1 MNRRGEEV
9 RLKSFTRRAM
19 VLAGG
24 KSLLLGA
31 LAARMYYLQVVEG
44 DRYRL
49 MADKNRINIK
59 LLAPPRGR
67 ILDRYGAELA
77 ANSPN
82 FQVVIIPEQVDD
94 LEKTLLRL
102 SRLFSLTE
110 RDLARLHREIRKRRS
125 YLPTTVADNLS
136 WEEFARV
143 GIHLQKLP
151 GVQLSVGD
159 TRYYPYVGTAA
170 HVVGYVG
177 KVSERDLAEGGG
189 DPLLELPGFRIGKTG
204 IEKAYDKRLRGTA
217 GNSRVEVNA
226 YGREIR
232 ELERR
237 EGGRGEDIRLTL
249 DIALQEFAMKRL
261 GEESGGAVVMDI
273 YGGEILAMAS
283 SPSFD
288 PNVFNRGI
296 SSKEWHELI
305 SNPRKPLADK
315 AAGGLYPPGSTFKM
329 VVAMAALEAGVV
341 TPETTFF
348 CPGYLRLGK
357 SLFHCWKRGGHGRV
371 NLLEAITQ
379 SCDVYFYEIARKVGV
394 DRIAEMANR
403 FGLGKMPEINLP
415 AARAGLIPTRAWKL
429 ASIGRRWQQGE
440 TLVTGIGQGY
450 VQASPLQLALM
461 TARLANGGRPV
472 AAKLVVERG
481 AEAAELPEPVVSQ
494 AVLRPVLEGMIGVTS
509 GRRGT
514 ARRAQIKEPQWRMA
528 GKTGTAQV
536 KRITKAERDS
546 RVLKNEERPWE
557 ERDHALFVAYAPI
570 EKPRYAVAVVIEH
583 GGSGSGTAA
592 PVARDILRETQ
603 RLDPLG
609 RPGRERL
616 VSDDDAWR
624 RG

>member
-1 MNRRGEEV
+1 
-9 RLKSFTRRAM
+9 
-19 VLAGG
+19 
-24 KSLLLGA
+24 
-31 LAARMYYLQVVEG
+31 
-44 DRYRL
+44 
-49 MADKNRINIK
+49 
-59 LLAPPRGR
+59 
-67 ILDRYGAELA
+67 
-77 ANSPN
+77 
-82 FQVVIIPEQVDD
+82 
-94 LEKTLLRL
+94 
-102 SRLFSLTE
+102 
-110 RDLARLHREIRKRRS
+110 
-125 YLPTTVADNLS
+125 
-136 WEEFARV
+136 
-143 GIHLQKLP
+143 
-151 GVQLSVGD
+151 
-159 TRYYPYVGTAA
+159 
-170 HVVGYVG
+170 
-177 KVSERDLAEGGG
+177 
-189 DPLLELPGFRIGKTG
+189 
-204 IEKAYDKRLRGTA
+204 
-217 GNSRVEVNA
+217 
-226 YGREIR
+226 
-232 ELERR
+232 
-237 EGGRGEDIRLTL
+237 
-249 DIALQEFAMKRL
+249 
-261 GEESGGAVVMDI
+261 
-273 YGGEILAMAS
+273 
-283 SPSFD
+283 
-288 PNVFNRGI
+288 
-296 SSKEWHELI
+296 
-305 SNPRKPLADK
+305 
-315 AAGGLYPPGSTFKM
+315 
-329 VVAMAALEAGVV
+329 
-341 TPETTFF
+341 
-348 CPGYLRLGK
+348 
-357 SLFHCWKRGGHGRV
+357 
-371 NLLEAITQ
+371 
-379 SCDVYFYEIARKVGV
+379 
-394 DRIAEMANR
+394 MANR